1 MKYINKMKHFGLLCL
16 LSLTMVG
23 CTDWDDHYNGGDQ
36 HVGADKT
43 LWEEIESRPELDNFK
58 RCLEQY
64 GYKEILNSSQ
74 MFTVFA
80 PEGPINTNGLSDEKV
95 KTEVIEN
102 HIARF
107 AHSANGAVGDKPDMV
122 MLNTKA
128 IRLEQYGDG
137 YLFGEK
143 AFTDEYNIRAKNGVL
158 HVIEGQQM
166 FFHNIWE
173 YLTTDTSFTSVCEY
187 LYSFNDTILDEE
199 RSIKGEINENGQQEY
214 LDSVVYVYNSMFYS
228 IGQLNN
234 EDSTYTMLIPTNK
247 AWKNAYERVKP
258 YYKYPTNISSS
269 KRDSLQRL
277 YTGFGVVR
285 DLVFSHTVQ
294 TSVEDSII
302 STTDGVFKNPFEYIL
317 TGYSDWD
324 QSVKCS
330 NGGVFVVDELK
341 HNPWDSWH
349 ERIKVE
355 AERSNSLN
363 NELTTGAMTYRRTLP
378 NSDSL
383 YTKVSGGSYIEVM
396 PSSTIAKPT
405 IVFNVWNTLAGRY
418 DVKVIFLPQKRAT
431 YKGTIKPNLFNVQY
445 AALTNKG
452 ELSFKNLAFDCANDP
467 TKIDTV
473 TVGSVNLTNCAYG
486 TDMIGLQVKLE
497 ALDTDKEN
505 SGKEYSTTYLIDGII
520 LEPSKK

>member
-1 MKYINKMKHFGLLCL
+1 MRYINGMRHFGLLYL
-16 LSLTMVG
+16 LSLIIVG
-23 CTDWDDHYNGGDQ
+23 CTDWDDHYNGGEQ
-36 HVGADKT
+36 NVGADKT
-43 LWEEIESRPELDNFK
+43 LWEEIESRPELENFK
-58 RCLEQY
+58 NCLEQY

-74 MFTVFA
+74 MYTVFA
-80 PEGPINTNGLSDEKV
+80 PEGQMDITGLSAEKI

-107 AHSANGAVGDKPDMV
+107 AHSANSAVGNKPDVV

-128 IRLEQYGDG
+128 VRLQQHGDG

-214 LDSVVYVYNSMFYS
+214 LDSVVYVYNSLLYS
-228 IGQLNN
+228 IGQLYN
-234 EDSTYTMLIPTNK
+234 EDSTYTMIIPTNE
-247 AWKNAYERVKP
+247 AWKKAYERVEP
-258 YYKYPTNISSS
+258 YYKYPTNISRN
-269 KRDSLQRL
+269 KRDSLQQL

-317 TGYSDWD
+317 TGYSDWN

-330 NGGVFVVDELK
+330 NGGVFVVDTLR

-349 ERIKVE
+349 ETIKVE
-355 AERSNSLN
+355 AERSNSLD

-378 NSDSL
+378 NTDSL
-383 YTKVSGGSYIEVM
+383 YKKVSEGAYIEVM
-396 PSSTIAKPT
+396 AKSATAKPT
-405 IVFNVWNTLAGRY
+405 MVFNVWGTLAGKY
-418 DVKVIFLPQKRAT
+418 DIKVIFLPQERAT
-431 YKGTIKPNLFNVQY
+431 YKGKIKPNLFNVQY
-445 AALTNKG
+445 AALTNGG
-452 ELSFKNLAFDCANDP
+452 ELAFKNLKFDCENNP
-467 TKIDTV
+467 MKVDTV
-473 TVGSVNLTNCAYG
+473 HVGSVTLTNCAYG

-497 ALDTDKEN
+497 ALDVDYMGE
-505 SGKEYSTTYLIDGII
+505 EFSTTYLIDGII